1 MQSTMTFL
9 VLPKA
14 IVSGPSSVSYLPF
27 TSPLL
32 IAQEDVI
39 ISSSKSFEPIMPDGS
54 VLMGMLSIV
63 LLSGLAFYVWQEQ
76 VVPVSRTKLAL
87 SKRSGSVKQ
96 YLDDLS
102 ATEEANRMDN
112 DEDTVSSPR
121 NLERWLFTDWLVQR
135 EKKLKGQSTTKK
147 EPALPIL
154 KDARWNSGDNPVLA
168 ATGLIGICVLV
179 ASLTERIF
187 Q

>member
-1 MQSTMTFL
+1 MQSATAF
-9 VLPKA
+9 VVSPQA
-14 IVSGPSSVSYLPF
+14 ILSGPSSALALPSF

-32 IAQEDVI
+32 TASETIENVAAQTT
-39 ISSSKSFEPIMPDGS
+39 FEPVIPDGS
-54 VLMGMLSIV
+54 VLMGMVSIV

-87 SKRSGSVKQ
+87 SKRSGAVKQ
-96 YLDDLS
+96 YLDELS
-102 ATEEANRMDN
+102 AEEAAVRN
-112 DEDTVSSPR
+112 EGSSSSR
-121 NLERWLFTDWLVQR
+121 KFERWLFTDWLVQR
-135 EKKLKGQSTTKK
+135 ENKAKGQSNKK

-154 KDARWNSGDNPVLA
+154 KDAKWNSGDNPVIA

>member
-1 MQSTMTFL
+1 MHSATAFL
-9 VLPKA
+9 FSPQVILTGTSSAFALP
-14 IVSGPSSVSYLPF
+14 S

-32 IAQEDVI
+32 IASERIENVAAQTT
-39 ISSSKSFEPIMPDGS
+39 FEPVIPDGS
-54 VLMGMLSIV
+54 VMMGMISIV

-87 SKRSGSVKQ
+87 SKRRGAVKQ
-96 YLDDLS
+96 YLDELS
-102 ATEEANRMDN
+102 AEEAIVRS
-112 DEDTVSSPR
+112 EGRSSSSR
-121 NLERWLFTDWLVQR
+121 SFERWLFTDWLVQR
-135 EKKLKGQSTTKK
+135 EKKLTGQSIKK

-154 KDARWNSGDNPVLA
+154 KDAKWNSGDNPVIA
-168 ATGLIGICVLV
+168 ATGLIGLCVLI